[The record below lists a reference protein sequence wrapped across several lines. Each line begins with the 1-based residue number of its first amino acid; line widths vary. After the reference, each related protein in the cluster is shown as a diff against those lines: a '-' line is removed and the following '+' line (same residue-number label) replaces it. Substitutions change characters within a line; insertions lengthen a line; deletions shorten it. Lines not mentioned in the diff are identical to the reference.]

1 MFYNILHFIAC
12 YPTLTQL
19 GFIFS
24 VWGGGGGLSWGAGAK
39 ECFLFGPTKQNS
51 PLPYLM
57 NELEKKFDKA
67 MEQGIF
73 CSGIH

>member
-1 MFYNILHFIAC
+1 VLSDTNAARIYILG
-12 YPTLTQL
+12 L
-19 GFIFS
+19 GRGGGGGG
-24 VWGGGGGLSWGAGAK
+24 GGGGGLSWGAGAK